1 MSVNKS
7 ELEEVKNLVIKFF
20 CESSDYNGIP
30 LRNISKSLD
39 LDYSYSID
47 LVKNLIKAEI
57 LSIQSSINPHIIGLR
72 HYPIDSQFKI
82 LEHAKQL
89 TVTERAYG
97 SVTFVSEKTD
107 YPICVYPNKSYIKNN
122 RDISEYGYAIYQ
134 VQLAL
139 VEPQLSF
146 RFFET
151 DVLERYTNDPRFDF
165 EFQEFSG
172 RVSCTYDESGNT
184 ILREEDQI
192 FLKSFGLGF
201 DSKSNRVIAVLLCD
215 LGKLSPEHQ
224 VFWNTKE
231 IPVSECKVLTEYYNN
246 LIKGSWITSR
256 SVFSALIDEINA
268 IYNLTSSIFGVP
280 LFREELIGDKSPKN
294 FTFFFSPTS
303 KNYYDFINLL
313 DKYISENINKSF
325 FEDKIELEEI
335 NSLDENIHERIQK
348 GTLRLLEE
356 WLNKCFKYPDETT
369 SKEIMKSFKKVRK
382 ERQKPA
388 HKIIDN
394 QYDLK
399 YIQKQKEIMEQCYL
413 SMGSIRRNIQTHP
426 RAKLVKLPDW
436 IDSENVQYY

>member
-1 MSVNKS
+1 MIWEN
-7 ELEEVKNLVIKFF
+7 
-20 CESSDYNGIP
+20 Y
-30 LRNISKSLD
+30 
-39 LDYSYSID
+39 
-47 LVKNLIKAEI
+47 
-57 LSIQSSINPHIIGLR
+57 H
-72 HYPIDSQFKI
+72 
-82 LEHAKQL
+82 
-89 TVTERAYG
+89 
-97 SVTFVSEKTD
+97 
-107 YPICVYPNKSYIKNN
+107 
-122 RDISEYGYAIYQ
+122 
-134 VQLAL
+134 
-139 VEPQLSF
+139 
-146 RFFET
+146 
-151 DVLERYTNDPRFDF
+151 
-165 EFQEFSG
+165 
-172 RVSCTYDESGNT
+172 
-184 ILREEDQI
+184 QI
-192 FLKSFGLGF
+192 
-201 DSKSNRVIAVLLCD
+201 
-215 LGKLSPEHQ
+215 HQ

-231 IPVSECKVLTEYYNN
+231 IPVSVCKVLTEYYNN